1 MTTEELDELKFILK
15 WIDEILK
22 KAESLDNALQKADM
36 HTECCLAKLSLD
48 RLDYVSHRVEQKI
61 LENQ

>member
-1 MTTEELDELKFILK
+1 MTTEELDGLKSILK

-22 KAESLDNALQKADM
+22 KAESLDNALHKADM
-36 HTECCLAKLSLD
+36 IIESCLVKLSLD